1 MIENVLD
8 QDQKNRQRAKRM
20 GVAPSVSLR
29 RHFLALARQV
39 RQWHKSSVRA
49 GVPCTIG
56 VTSLSPGA
64 GNSTI
69 AYNLSVA
76 MTTLSRS
83 RVLLVESNFGHHF
96 ISRRLGQSRKPGIC
110 ELLSGMAEMEE
121 AVNETPIKNLELLG
135 CGQVPEQAALE
146 LPFDEMPAV
155 ISHNFS
161 EYGYTIF
168 DLPPANHLTAC
179 FSVAPHLDGIIL
191 SVEANNIDQKQ
202 IARFRQAMNNLG
214 VEIIGMVINKQ

>member
-8 QDQKNRQRAKRM
+8 RDQKSRQRAKRM
-20 GVAPSVSLR
+20 GVAPSVSLKK
-29 RHFLALARQV
+29 HFLALARQV
-39 RQWHKSSVRA
+39 RQWHKSSLLAER
-49 GVPCTIG
+49 PCSVG

-76 MTTLSRS
+76 MTNLSRS

-96 ISRRLGQSRKPGIC
+96 ISRRLGQSRKPGVS

-121 AVNETPIKNLELLG
+121 AINETPIKNLDLLG

-146 LPFDEMPAV
+146 LPFDEMPAL
-155 ISHNFS
+155 IGHSFS
-161 EYGYTIF
+161 EYGYTLF
-168 DLPPANHLTAC
+168 DLAPANHLTSC
-179 FSVAPHLDGIIL
+179 FSIAPHLDGIIL
-191 SVEANNIDQKQ
+191 SVEANNIDQQQ
-202 IARFRQAMNNLG
+202 IARFRQAMDNFG
-214 VEIIGMVINKQ
+214 VEILGMVINKQ